1 MGSAITGKA
10 GRARTVCKLGIVG
23 SGRVDA
29 SVQWPSKCLAIES
42 FFNGISIVI
51 PLTINRFFLVY
62 ITDLY
67 LRYPNL
73 PDKRGYIQKK
83 APFSY
88 VYGKEGALQ
97 VQDELGYTYA
107 KRFYESKNDSTSYW
121 ICRKRRTELK
131 CPVNICVVGDFI
143 VKQLYLHNHGPEI
156 DHLEEPQAPLEPIIE
171 LSVNPLVSPNETG
184 PKKPNILKRNKR
196 K

>member
-1 MGSAITGKA
+1 M
-10 GRARTVCKLGIVG
+10 L
-23 SGRVDA
+23 
-29 SVQWPSKCLAIES
+29 
-42 FFNGISIVI
+42 
-51 PLTINRFFLVY
+51 

-67 LRYPNL
+67 SLKLPNF

-88 VYGKEGALQ
+88 IFGKEGALQ
-97 VQDELGYTYA
+97 LQDDLGYTYS
-107 KRFYESKNDSTSYW
+107 KRFYESKADSKSYW

-143 VKQLYLHNHGPEI
+143 VKQLYLHNHGPEGKG
-156 DHLEEPQAPLEPIIE
+156 DDPLAEVHVPQTPLEPIIE
-171 LSVNPLVSPNETG
+171 LSVNPLVEPTEPVEKG
-184 PKKPNILKRNKR
+184 PKKPNILKRKPR